1 MTEKRNILVVINPKA
16 GKSSYQRQL
25 NYLQAKLQVSQL
37 NFQCFYTE
45 YHGEKKLAEFLELNP
60 HITEIIVLGG
70 DGTLNYVVNEIGTK
84 SIVISIL
91 SLGTGNDSVK
101 SLHGESNFEKQV
113 DIAIHGKIGKF
124 DLGMCNGRA
133 FVNGVGI
140 GFDGEVVRV
149 MEEKKSKRGGR
160 LDYLYTVLRIVAGYK
175 EKKISFSMDG
185 KAFERKILLMT
196 ISNGTTFGGGF
207 VINPFAKAN
216 DGFLNV
222 CMLNEIKPLMRF
234 WHLPK
239 LKFGTHA
246 KLKQAEFFLAKK
258 IVINS
263 SDDVV
268 AHLDGEAIGHPPF
281 EISIVQDALR
291 VRTSL

>member
-1 MTEKRNILVVINPKA
+1 MKKRNILLVINPKA
-16 GKSSYQRQL
+16 GKSSYQDRLTYLEAQL
-25 NYLQAKLQVSQL
+25 QKADLDFVSFFTEKEAK
-37 NFQCFYTE
+37 
-45 YHGEKKLAEFLELNP
+45 GKLSEFLAVDQSVS
-60 HITEIIVLGG
+60 EILVLGG
-70 DGTLNYVVNEIGTK
+70 DGTVNYVVNEIQTQQFPI
-84 SIVISIL
+84 SIVSN
-91 SLGTGNDSVK
+91 GTGNDSVK
-101 SLHGESNFEKQV
+101 SLHGELNFEKQV
-113 DIAIHGKIGKF
+113 EIAIHGKLGKF
-124 DLGMCNGRA
+124 DLGICNGRA

-140 GFDGEVVRV
+140 GFDGEVVRE

-175 EKKISFSMDG
+175 EKEISFTMDG

-216 DGFLNV
+216 DGFLDV

-239 LKFGTHA
+239 LKFGTHHQ
-246 KLKQAEFFLAKK
+246 LKQAEFFLSKK
-258 IVINS
+258 IVIYS

-281 EISIVQDALR
+281 DISIVKEGLLLR
-291 VRTSL
+291 TPK

>member
-1 MTEKRNILVVINPKA
+1 MVEKRDILIVINPKA

-25 NYLQAKLQVSQL
+25 NYLQTKLKECQV

-45 YHGEKKLAEFLELNP
+45 YKGQKKLTEFLALNS
-60 HITEIIVLGG
+60 HVTEIIVLGG
-70 DGTLNYVVNEIGTK
+70 DGTLNYVVNEIQTK
-84 SIVISIL
+84 QFPISIL

-113 DIAIHGKIGKF
+113 DIAIHGKIRKF
-124 DLGMCNGRA
+124 DLGLCNGRA

-140 GFDGEVVRV
+140 GFDGEVVRE

-175 EKKISFSMDG
+175 EKKISFTMDG
-185 KAFERKILLMT
+185 QTFERKILLMT

-216 DGFLNV
+216 DGFLDV
-222 CMLNEIKPLMRF
+222 CILNEIKPLMRF

-239 LKFGTHA
+239 LKFGTHHR
-246 KLKQAEFFLAKK
+246 LKQTEFFLTKK
-258 IVINS
+258 VIINPS
-263 SDDVV
+263 HDLI

-281 EISIVQDALR
+281 EISIVQDALL
-291 VRTSL
+291 VRASL